1 MKYIAAIDYDG
12 TLFTLSWPK
21 LGEPRKE
28 VIKKVK
34 EFEKAGAD
42 IVLWTCRE
50 GKSLQEALSRCSQE
64 GLQFVS
70 VNESSPSAK
79 EYQDSQLEA
88 NGDIFGLRKVYADI
102 YVDDKSPGSIE
113 YFLKLDA
120 KKEVE
125 KRSKEKD

>member
-12 TLFTLSWPK
+12 TLFTKSWPE
-21 LGEPRKE
+21 LGEPRQE

-34 EFEKAGAD
+34 EFKKAGAD

-50 GKSLQEALSRCSQE
+50 GKSLQEALSRCSTE
-64 GLQFVS
+64 GLEFVS
-70 VNESSPSAK
+70 VNENSPSAK

-88 NGDIFGLRKVYADI
+88 NGDVFGLRKIYADI

-113 YFLKLDA
+113 HFLNLDA